1 MSKKAELH
9 PEKIH
14 LIDFKIIKGQIESP
28 FNFDQEKI
36 ISHPFQV
43 SFELGFSLENKLI
56 KTTFSIE
63 LLTESEPEQEE
74 AKGYF
79 EFVYVF
85 EVENLSELAKL
96 NHKDDEEVEVDGNLG
111 AALASIVYSTSRGI
125 LMTRFQGTVLQEFI
139 LPVIDPTKLL
149 E

>member
-1 MSKKAELH
+1 MSKKAELQ

-14 LIDFKIIKGQIESP
+14 LVDFKIIKGQIESP
-28 FNFDQEKI
+28 FDFDPEKV

-43 SFELGFSLENKLI
+43 SFELGFSFENKLT
-56 KTTFSIE
+56 KTTFSIA
-63 LLTESEPEQEE
+63 LQTESEPEQEE

-85 EVENLSELAKL
+85 EVENLSDLTKF
-96 NHKDDEEVEVDGNLG
+96 NHKNEEEVEVDGNLG

-125 LMTRFQGTVLQEFI
+125 LMTRFQGTVLQGFI
-139 LPVIDPTKLL
+139 LPVIDPTELL
-149 E
+149 